1 MPIYIKNR
9 IKSSDLNVFL
19 CYLQNLHNAFDR
31 RDIEAFRRALH
42 SAADVE
48 KYESEASLSLFE
60 RACQTPR
67 SHAFIKECIAIGC
80 DVNKEN
86 PSHRKR
92 PINFAVESHCYDNLS
107 ALLSD
112 PNVDID
118 AKYAT
123 QTPINSLAESITD
136 ANFPEIFRC
145 IKLLVIHCADLNIP
159 NRREMTPILQII
171 KNRHLNEANKDG
183 IVFFL
188 LGNGCDIDLDT
199 YRNGEARTILT
210 KRYPHEQLPAVRSAN
225 DRRWDFNALLSALR
239 NESEGEFLHGLNAL
253 AESCEGGRDERLRE
267 LFTAI
272 DNDETLLIAAIKRDL
287 TDAVERMLR
296 LGADINFA
304 VEQQSPIEYSCIFGH
319 WRVLEILLRSPKIQV
334 NHVKTPLVSIVI
346 TKIGERIT
354 NKCNYEKCFQQLI
367 NRTDIDI
374 NKTDIYKHS
383 PLHYAVKYNNRDG
396 ISALLKRGAYI
407 GAKNHFNKL
416 AISNISPKVLEKH
429 FDACITTNDVRRGE
443 DNFEIQLDYTNLV
456 PLHTRNQHKSL
467 EHGTNQRSPEK
478 CADEMLPIEYLAES
492 NDLKHLI
499 KHPLIAS
506 FLFLKW
512 NRLAFV
518 FYVNFLLCFLY
529 AASTVTYVLS
539 CYNEHADSGA
549 LKHSLQLTSLVLTI
563 YIAARETFQFICSPY
578 VYLKSLENYMELALI
593 ILTLLI
599 LKGDD
604 FSENVRR
611 TIAATTILL
620 LAVELYLLAG
630 SLPFWS
636 FSTHYV
642 MLKTVSISF
651 LKSFLLYSI
660 LLIAFSLAFFTL
672 LRTEPSSST
681 DDDGNFN
688 KFEDIGRSIMKTLVM
703 STGEFDAASIN
714 FTLNTWSYIIFVIF
728 LFLIST
734 VLFNLLNGLAVSD
747 TQVIFLEFYQP
758 GDKKFDF

>member
-1 MPIYIKNR
+1 MFI
-9 IKSSDLNVFL
+9 

-48 KYESEASLSLFE
+48 KYETEASLSLFE

-86 PSHRKR
+86 PTHRKR

-136 ANFPEIFRC
+136 ANFPELFRC
-145 IKLLVIHCADLNIP
+145 IKLLVIHCADLNIA

-171 KNRHLNEANKDG
+171 KNRNLDEAHKDA

-210 KRYPHEQLPAVRSAN
+210 KRYPNEQLPAIRSAN
-225 DRRWDFNALLSALR
+225 ERRWDFNTLLSALR
-239 NESEGEFLHGLNAL
+239 NENEGDFLHGLNSL
-253 AESCEGGRDERLRE
+253 AESCESGRDERLRE
-267 LFTAI
+267 LFTAV
-272 DNDETLLIAAIKRDL
+272 DNDETLLVAAIKRDL
-287 TDAVERMLR
+287 ADAVERMLR
-296 LGADINFA
+296 LGADINFG
-304 VEQQSPIEYSCIFGH
+304 VEHQSPIEYSCIFGH
-319 WRVLEILLRSPKIQV
+319 WRVLEILLRSPKVQV

-367 NRTDIDI
+367 NRADIDI
-374 NKTDIYKHS
+374 NKTDIFKHS

-396 ISALLKRGAYI
+396 ILALLKRGAYI
-407 GAKNHFNKL
+407 GTKNHFNKL

-429 FDACITTNDVRRGE
+429 FDACITTNDLRRGE

-456 PLHTRNQHKSL
+456 PLHTRNQHKSSTN
-467 EHGTNQRSPEK
+467 GVNQRSVEK
-478 CADEMLPIEYLAES
+478 CADEMVPIEYIAES

-529 AASTVTYVLS
+529 AASTVTYVLL

-549 LKHSLQLTSLVLTI
+549 LKHFLQFTSFALTI
-563 YIAARETFQFICSPY
+563 YIVAREVFQFICSPY

-593 ILTLLI
+593 VMTLLI
-599 LKGDD
+599 LKGDN

-642 MLKTVSISF
+642 MLKTVTISF

-672 LRTEPSSST
+672 LRTEPKSPT
-681 DDDGNFN
+681 DANGDDDDGNFN

-747 TQVIFLEFYQP
+747 TQV
-758 GDKKFDF
+758 